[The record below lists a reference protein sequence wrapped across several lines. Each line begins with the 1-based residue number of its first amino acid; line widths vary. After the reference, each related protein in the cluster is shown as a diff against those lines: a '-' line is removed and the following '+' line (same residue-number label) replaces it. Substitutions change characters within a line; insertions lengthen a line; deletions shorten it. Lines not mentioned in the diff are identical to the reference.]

1 LAIDPEEIS
10 ILLIGDE
17 EEQNRAIGLIDKHLR
32 ETLVCRIRKT
42 ALSVPSDEILDIYQ
56 DVLLNVLRAARE
68 QRYDPD
74 QPLLPFLYTLAHRRA
89 CDRIRKKTT
98 IDENEN
104 QLLEKVLQRLKN
116 TQVGEAWELVAKKND
131 GSRMIEI
138 IRRTVVGMPNRQ
150 RQVASVVID
159 SFPEI
164 PSMDKIR
171 DVIFR
176 TTGESLTVIA
186 TKRAWQEARSKIR
199 ERLID
204 AGYMVE

>member
-1 LAIDPEEIS
+1 MAIDPEEIS

-32 ETLVCRIRKT
+32 KTLVYRIRKT
-42 ALSVPSDEILDIYQ
+42 ALSVPSDEIMDIYQ
-56 DVLLNVLRAARE
+56 EVLLNVLTAARG

-98 IDENEN
+98 IDENES
-104 QLLEKVLQRLKN
+104 QLLEAVLKRLEN
-116 TQVGEAWELVAKKND
+116 TEVGEAWEQVAKKND

-164 PSMDKIR
+164 PNMDKIR

-176 TTGESLTVIA
+176 TTGESFTVVA
-186 TKRAWQEARSKIR
+186 TKRAWQEARRKIR